1 MNEAHKHDAPAA
13 LQLIGAGQSFHGELC
28 SMVESTQ
35 MFRDF
40 DWHDIQALAGY
51 MQAYQADQG
60 AMLFEEGE
68 SGNYLCL
75 IIAGKVEVHKADHHA
90 QRKVVATIGPGKTL
104 GEMAIVDGEPR
115 SAGAVAAEPT
125 TLAILTKTNFHRIT
139 AEKPALATKILLK
152 VSRLLSQRLRQTSGI
167 LVDYLEDGAD

>member
-1 MNEAHKHDAPAA
+1 MTDPHHHESP
-13 LQLIGAGQSFHGELC
+13 QSLELLGTGKSFQGELC
-28 SMVESTQ
+28 GMIESTQ

-51 MQAYQADQG
+51 MQAYQADRD
-60 AMLFEEGE
+60 ATLFGEGE
-68 SGNYLCL
+68 SGSYLCL
-75 IIAGKVEVHKADHHA
+75 IIEGKVDVVKADQKD

-115 SAGAVAAEPT
+115 SAAAIAAEPT
-125 TLAILTKTNFHRIT
+125 TLAILTKSNFLRIT
-139 AEKPALATKILLK
+139 TEKPALATKILLK

-167 LVDYLEDGAD
+167 LVDYLESESK

>member
-1 MNEAHKHDAPAA
+1 MTHPPHPDSF
-13 LQLIGAGQSFHGELC
+13 QSLELLGTGKAFQDELC
-28 SMVESTQ
+28 GMIEATQ

-51 MQAYQADQG
+51 MQAYQARRG
-60 AMLFEEGE
+60 ATLFEEGE

-75 IIAGKVEVHKADHHA
+75 IIEGKVNVVKADQFEH
-90 QRKVVATIGPGKTL
+90 RKVVATIGPGKTL

-125 TLAILTKTNFHRIT
+125 TLAILTKANFQRIT
-139 AEKPALATKILLK
+139 TEKPALASKILLR
-152 VSRLLSQRLRQTSGI
+152 VARLLSQRLRQTSGI
-167 LVDYLEDGAD
+167 LVDYLEEETS